1 MGGLLGI
8 LFNISLPIMILI
20 AAGYGF
26 QKIFKTD
33 VRTYIKLQ
41 MYLLI
46 PGMVFIRMLEAQF
59 TQDMILTV
67 AKYSILLMA
76 ALYIV
81 SRVYSALMRFP
92 KSMRNATNNILMLIN
107 TGNYGFPLIDLKF
120 QGSPMATAPQLPIV
134 LFQNVT
140 TSTIGVYQASAGHAP
155 RRQALLSIAKMPV
168 LYAMVLAAI
177 LRLTNVTLPPIA
189 MVPLGYIDNAFIGL
203 ALISLGV
210 QLADV
215 RLTQG
220 IGRVMATS
228 FVKLISAP
236 LLGFAFVLLL
246 GIKGLLAQALIVGI
260 STPTALNAAIL
271 AREFENEPGYTAQ
284 VVVVTTVLCTV
295 TLPAVIYFVQQYF
308 PY

>member
-1 MGGLLGI
+1 MGGLLEI

-41 MYLLI
+41 MYLLV
-46 PGMVFIRMLEAQF
+46 PAMVFIRMLESAF
-59 TQDMILTV
+59 TMDLILTV
-67 AKYSILLMA
+67 AAYSALLMA

-81 SRVYSALMRFP
+81 SRIYSALMRYP

-107 TGNYGFPLIDLKF
+107 TGNYGFPLIDLEF
-120 QGSPMATAPQLPIV
+120 QGSPVATASQLLIV
-134 LFQNVT
+134 LFQNI
-140 TSTIGVYQASAGHAP
+140 TSSTVGVYQASAGHST

-177 LRLTNVTLPPIA
+177 LRLTNVTLPQMV
-189 MVPLGYIDNAFIGL
+189 MVPLGYLDNAFIGL

-220 IGRVMATS
+220 ISRVMATTA
-228 FVKLISAP
+228 VKIISAP

-246 GIKGLLAQALIVGI
+246 GLKGLLAQALIIGI
-260 STPTALNAAIL
+260 STPTALNAAIF
-271 AREFENEPGYTAQ
+271 AREFDNEPGYTAQ